1 MGEVDGSHWHPQSPV
16 ISLNISK
23 YSQADVVGLYT
34 TWYWTWNSKAYRP
47 KLCNMVV
54 IYKALCGQLQITSS
68 YFKRSISECTYK
80 TALIYTLTSLKKTS
94 TEQHEYSLQEI
105 PGWAEQVKWHHK
117 EAIKH
122 RKHSVN
128 LYLLSWW
135 MSEWMMAEWVTW
147 LSSEILIHLSLLFL
161 GLSLVKEK

>member
-105 PGWAEQVKWHHK
+105 PGRAEQVKWHHK
-117 EAIKH
+117 EAIKQSH
-122 RKHSVN
+122 NMRQLQDKCP
-128 LYLLSWW
+128 YLSDNSMELSKKKKKKKDLTKQTRHDRPNSK
-135 MSEWMMAEWVTW
+135 M
-147 LSSEILIHLSLLFL
+147 
-161 GLSLVKEK
+161 

>member
-1 MGEVDGSHWHPQSPV
+1 MGEVDGSHWHPQSQWSV
-16 ISLNISK
+16 LTSLNIAK
-23 YSQADVVGLYT
+23 QMWWVYIQHDIEPET
-34 TWYWTWNSKAYRP
+34 SKAYRP

-68 YFKRSISECTYK
+68 YFKRSIPECTYK

-117 EAIKH
+117 EAIKQSQNMRQLQDKCPYFSNH
-122 RKHSVN
+122 SMELSKKRKDLTKQTRHDRPNSK
-128 LYLLSWW
+128 
-135 MSEWMMAEWVTW
+135 M
-147 LSSEILIHLSLLFL
+147 
-161 GLSLVKEK
+161 